1 MIELLF
7 WEGCPSHPR
16 ALAELT
22 RLLDAFKI
30 DRDQLRLIEVRTDA
44 DARRERFIGSP
55 TIRLNG
61 EDLVD
66 TGDTAYA
73 LDCRIYF
80 RRDGKVSPLPD
91 PADLRDAIAQYAA
104 TEKGF

>member
-22 RLLDAFKI
+22 RLFDEFEI
-30 DRDQLRLIEVRTDA
+30 DLDQLRVIEVPTEA
-44 DARRERFIGSP
+44 DALREHFIGSP
-55 TIRLNG
+55 TIRING
-61 EDLVD
+61 TDLVD
-66 TGDTAYA
+66 TGDTPYS
-73 LDCRIYF
+73 LDCRIYY

-91 PADLRDAIAQYAA
+91 PADLREAIAQYAA
-104 TEKGF
+104 TQKGN